1 MFLDPDKLF
10 EASPAEVLEA
20 AAEGVLGLDHRFLR
34 ALIDR
39 REEALPAALAFLRGD
54 RSGDR
59 VDITPDLIA
68 LFRYWR
74 AAEAIPFL
82 VEQLR
87 EPEYVTDEV
96 IEALVAMGEPALE
109 PLLHLYKELDPSQ
122 SGEVAF
128 TLASLGIRDERIL
141 QVLTSRLEQD
151 PSDALFLLSIYGD
164 PAARPAIEQAAA
176 GWTSAELKQEAEN
189 VLRSLEAGPPAARTE
204 PEPFDIFSQYP
215 ETVGPNLDS
224 LEENE
229 RLALLDHTSA
239 AIRAAAAASFFNRNL
254 TREQRSKL
262 LRTAQSDPAPQVR
275 ARAWE
280 ALINE
285 TDETQVIEA
294 MLHALRDPQTTIE
307 ERGGLLV
314 GLSTEADR
322 KEVRWAMEELY
333 QTPEGRAKALEA
345 MWRSLH
351 PSFRDYFAK
360 HLDDPDIAIRRAAI
374 WGVGYFGIRSE
385 LERLRQLFDDEE
397 LRADALF
404 AYTLAV
410 PGETSRGRVK
420 SLLSRIEKD
429 AQGLSEM
436 EEELVKAAIDE
447 RLILAGKEP
456 VFSREEG

>member
-109 PLLHLYKELDPSQ
+109 PLLHLYGELDPSQ

-164 PAARPAIEQAAA
+164 PAARPAIERAAA

-189 VLRSLEAGPPAARTE
+189 VLRSLEAG
-204 PEPFDIFSQYP
+204 
-215 ETVGPNLDS
+215 
-224 LEENE
+224 
-229 RLALLDHTSA
+229 
-239 AIRAAAAASFFNRNL
+239 AAAASFFNRNL

-262 LRTAQSDPAPQVR
+262 LRTAQSDPVPQVR

-314 GLSTEADR
+314 GLSAEADR

-410 PGETSRGRVK
+410 PGETSRGRAK
-420 SLLSRIEKD
+420 SLLSRVEKD

>member
-1 MFLDPDKLF
+1 LFLDPDKLF

-39 REEALPAALAFLRGD
+39 REEALPAALEFLQGD

-59 VDITPDLIA
+59 VDLTPDLIA

-74 AAEAIPFL
+74 APEAIPFL

-87 EPEYVTDEV
+87 EPEYLTEEV
-96 IEALVAMGEPALE
+96 IEALVAIGEPALE
-109 PLLHLYKELDPSQ
+109 PLLHLYGELDPSQ
-122 SGEVAF
+122 SEEVAF

-164 PAARPAIEQAAA
+164 PAARPAIEQVAAR
-176 GWTSAELKQEAEN
+176 WTSPELKKEAEN
-189 VLRSLEAGPPAARTE
+189 VLHSLEAEPPASPRE
-204 PEPFDIFSQYP
+204 PEPFDIFALYP
-215 ETVGPNLDS
+215 ETASPDLDA
-224 LEENE
+224 LDENE
-229 RLALLDHTSA
+229 RLALLDHASA
-239 AIRAAAAASFFNRNL
+239 AIRAAAAASFFNRKLN
-254 TREQRSKL
+254 REQRSKL
-262 LRTAQSDPAPQVR
+262 LHTAQNDPAAQVR

-280 ALINE
+280 TLINE
-285 TDETQVIEA
+285 TEETQVIEA
-294 MLHALRDPQTTIE
+294 MLHALRNPQTTIE

-314 GLSTEADR
+314 GLSAEADR
-322 KEVRWAMEELY
+322 KEVRWAIEELY
-333 QTPEGRAKALEA
+333 QAPEGRAKALEA

-360 HLDDPDIAIRRAAI
+360 HLDDPDIHVRRAAI

-420 SLLSRIEKD
+420 SLLSRVEKD